1 MITGQLL
8 VQGLVLGLLMGGL
21 YALIA
26 LSLALVFG
34 VLRVLNFAHGDLL
47 MVAMYGVLVLREVM
61 GLHPYWSP
69 LVLFPLMLG
78 VGLLVFTLLIRPVQG
93 ASVLVHA
100 QLTLG
105 LSFVIQS
112 LALMVFGA
120 DLMTVRTDLGD
131 MRVAVGGVVAGVPLL
146 VAFGAS
152 LAISG
157 LLSWTLTH
165 TRVGQ
170 RVRATAQDPL
180 MAGLCGINVP
190 RVQKYVFG
198 ISVALLAVAA
208 ACLLTFFHVTPTVG
222 LQFSVLSLLIVVLGG
237 LGDLRGAFFGGLL
250 IGVAEVMTGVVFN
263 SAAGPAAIYVVF
275 AAVLLFRPRGLFG
288 GGVEA

>member
-1 MITGQLL
+1 MITPQLL
-8 VQGLVLGLLMGGL
+8 AQSFVVGLLMGGL

-47 MVAMYGVLVLREVM
+47 MIAMYGVLVLHEAI

-69 LVLFPLMLG
+69 LVLFPVMLG
-78 VGLLVFTLLIRPVQG
+78 VGMLVFTLLIRPVKDAG
-93 ASVLVHA
+93 VLVHA
-100 QLTLG
+100 QLTLA

-112 LALMVFGA
+112 IALMVFGA
-120 DLMTVRTDLGD
+120 DLMTVKTDLD
-131 MRVAVGGVVAGVPLL
+131 QMRVAVGGVVAGVPLL
-146 VAFGAS
+146 VAFAAS
-152 LAISG
+152 LLISG
-157 LLSWTLTH
+157 LLSWVLMH
-165 TRVGQ
+165 TRVGRQ
-170 RVRATAQDPL
+170 VRATAQDPL
-180 MAGLCGINVP
+180 MAGLCGIDVS
-190 RVQKYVFG
+190 RVQRYVFG
-198 ISVALLAVAA
+198 VSVAMLSVAA

-237 LGDLRGAFFGGLL
+237 LGDLRGAFFGGIL
-250 IGVAEVMTGVVFN
+250 IGVAETMTGAVFN
-263 SAAGPAAIYVVF
+263 SAAGPAAMYVVF